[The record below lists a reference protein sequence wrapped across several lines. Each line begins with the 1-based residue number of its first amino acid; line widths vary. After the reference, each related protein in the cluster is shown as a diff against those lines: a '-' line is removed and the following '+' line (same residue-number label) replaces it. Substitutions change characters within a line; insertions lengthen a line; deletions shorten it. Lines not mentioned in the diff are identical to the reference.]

1 MPLLTLDKEASCQM
15 IEFNFLKCIC
25 VCIMGLVRW
34 LVKVLCFRT
43 CLALNKAA
51 FIWSKIK

>member
-25 VCIMGLVRW
+25 VCIMGLVRFR
-34 LVKVLCFRT
+34 KVLCFRT